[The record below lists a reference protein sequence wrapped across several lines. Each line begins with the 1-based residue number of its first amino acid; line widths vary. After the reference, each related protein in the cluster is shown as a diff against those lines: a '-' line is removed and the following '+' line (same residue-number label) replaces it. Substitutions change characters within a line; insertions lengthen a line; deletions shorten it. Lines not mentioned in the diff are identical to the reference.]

1 MVKRNACVFISGYG
15 SNLKSLIDSSRN
27 NIFPINISLVISNN
41 IKSKGLLHAKKNSI
55 PYLVIN
61 TKKRNF
67 ENDILNIIKKH
78 NIDLICLAGYMK
90 IISKS
95 FINKC
100 GKKIINI
107 HPSLLPKYKGLNTYE
122 RVINDKEKKTGCT
135 VHFVNEK
142 LDSGKLIVQKI
153 FFIDKYD
160 KINILKKKTQK
171 LEHKAFSEAIIK
183 MYRYC

>member
-1 MVKRNACVFISGYG
+1 MKEL
-15 SNLKSLIDSSRN
+15 LK
-27 NIFPINISLVISNN
+27 
-41 IKSKGLLHAKKNSI
+41 
-55 PYLVIN
+55 
-61 TKKRNF
+61 
-67 ENDILNIIKKH
+67 IKK
-78 NIDLICLAGYMK
+78 
-90 IISKS
+90 
-95 FINKC
+95 
-100 GKKIINI
+100 
-107 HPSLLPKYKGLNTYE
+107 
-122 RVINDKEKKTGCT
+122 KKTGWT